1 MSETTVYDGLKRKY
15 REFVDYYLES
25 FNAGM
30 AAKRAG
36 FSQNYSAQSGWEL
49 MQRED
54 IQAALDERVSA
65 IAQKVRLSPERI
77 IEAWSA
83 IAFADLA
90 DFIDMNATKIT
101 VKDLKDVPSQ
111 LIQKVVQKKGQY
123 GDTFEVTLYSR
134 SEALD
139 RLSRIQGMYNDSLE
153 LKGDVTLAKRIKEAR
168 DRTGG
173 KTAVQDTEAVDDTS
187 EDLSF
192 FD

>member
-1 MSETTVYDGLKRKY
+1 MSETPRYDGLKPDYKL
-15 REFVDYYLES
+15 FVDYYLEN
-25 FNAGM
+25 FNAGL
-30 AAKRAG
+30 AASKAG
-36 FSQNYSAQSGWEL
+36 FSSKYSAQAGWEI
-49 MQRED
+49 MQREE

-77 IEAWSA
+77 IEAWAS
-83 IAFADLA
+83 IAFADLG
-90 DFIDMNATKIT
+90 DFINLDATKVT
-101 VKDLKDVPSQ
+101 VKSLDEVPSQ

-153 LKGDVTLAKRIKEAR
+153 LKGDITLAKRIKEAR
-168 DRTGG
+168 NRTGD
-173 KTAVQDTEAVDDTS
+173 KAALRETEAADDTS

-192 FD
+192 LD